1 MVRSMIAFTV
11 AVVAIASEVAGVSSV
26 GLIPCVREQG
36 VEKFSSSFGKFKEHK
51 TLQECYECYDCCS
64 QFSKM

>member
-26 GLIPCVREQG
+26 GLIPCVREQV
-36 VEKFSSSFGKFKEHK
+36 VEKFSLSFGKLKEHK
-51 TLQECYECYDCCS
+51 TLQECYDCCS